1 MANSTAAAVE
11 FKVKINGKD
20 VPEKDVDGFT
30 IEMDLG
36 QPDYCAVILRNMSHD
51 FNDQFKP
58 GNTLEIQIGGDTR
71 NSEDAKGAGGAKP
84 VFKGEVVGFDSH
96 YKQGGE
102 SKLTVRGFNKMH
114 RMLRGK
120 KSKTWQDKS
129 DQDIVSEIAGKHG
142 MSAQCGST
150 PKITH
155 KHIYQHNQTDL
166 EFVRTRAARLGFA
179 VWCEDKTLYF
189 DAPKLDKDS
198 GLEFKLD
205 KDPAKKI
212 REFNVRVSNAQVVKK
227 VTVRAWDP
235 EKKEEIVGEASA
247 AASPLGSSNAASTL
261 SDFGEVATFTVDT
274 PCFSKQEA
282 DAIAK
287 GKLGELALTYMSG
300 DVVVTGH
307 NGIKPGIVVKLVPNM
322 KTASDRFN
330 GKYLVS
336 GCTHHYSH
344 QKGEDGGY
352 KTTIR
357 VARDAEKGS

>member
-1 MANSTAAAVE
+1 MVNKTAAAVD
-11 FKVKINGKD
+11 FDVMIKGQKV
-20 VPEKDVDGFT
+20 ETKDVDAFT
-30 IEMDLG
+30 VEMDLG
-36 QPDYCAVILRNMSHD
+36 QPDFCGIVLRNMSHD
-51 FNDQFKP
+51 FNDKFKP
-58 GNTLEIQIGGDTR
+58 GDPMELKIGGGTR
-71 NSEDAKGAGGAKP
+71 YADEGGGDSKTT

-129 DQDIVSEIAGKHG
+129 DQDIVSEIVGKHG
-142 MSAQCGST
+142 LSAKTGST
-150 PKITH
+150 PKVTH
-155 KHIYQHNQTDL
+155 KHVYQHNQTDL
-166 EFVRTRAARLGFA
+166 EFIRTRAARLGFD
-179 VWCEDKTLYF
+179 VWCEGTDLYF

-205 KDPAKKI
+205 KDPDKKL
-212 REFNVRVSNAQVVKK
+212 RAFNIRVSNAQCVKK

-235 EKKEEIVGEASA
+235 EKKEQIVGEASA
-247 AASPLGSSNAASTL
+247 ASSPLCSKNAASTL
-261 SDFGEVATFTVDT
+261 STFGEVATFTVDT

-287 GKLGELALTYMSG
+287 AKLGELSMSYITG
-300 DVVVTGH
+300 DAEITGH
-307 NGIKPGIVVKLVPNM
+307 SGIKPGIVIKLTVNL

-330 GKYLVS
+330 GKYLVR

-352 KTTIR
+352 KTIVR
-357 VARDAEKGS
+357 VGRDGDTP